1 MVVRPRNNKVTKD
14 ERFMR
19 LSLQLAEKG
28 RGKTSPNPMV
38 GAVVVKRGQILGKG
52 YHRKCGGPHA
62 EAIALKACGAKAK
75 GATLYINLEPC
86 SHFGKTPPCT
96 HLIIKSGIKKVVCAT
111 LDPNPQVNGTGIEC
125 LKISGIEVTL
135 GVLEQ
140 EARRL
145 NEVYFKYI
153 STGLPFVVLI
163 VAQSLDGKIL
173 RQIGPSGAQ
182 RRGVVAGSLQ
192 SSKRWID
199 AILCDVDGAG
209 VDSLHLLS
217 RSTNSVRPKL
227 ILLGTRRKISGRL
240 RKLGKDAQEDV
251 IMVPTDPVKK
261 TTKTQTGFTSWTL
274 KRRKNGE
281 IDPLSLLKKAG
292 EEGITSLLVNAG
304 AQIATSFLK
313 QGLVDKIWYFIS
325 PGISGKGEE
334 AIGDLKIKRMSDAI
348 TLTDCEFKQS
358 RDGLLVVGYPLPV
371 GS

>member
-1 MVVRPRNNKVTKD
+1 MND
-14 ERFMR
+14 DQFMQ
-19 LSLQLAEKG
+19 LALQLAEKG
-28 RGKTSPNPMV
+28 RGRTSPNPMV

-62 EAIALKACGAKAK
+62 EAIALKACKEQAK

-96 HLIIKSGIKKVVCAT
+96 HLIIKSGIKRLICAT

-125 LKISGIEVTL
+125 LKISGIEVSL
-135 GVLEQ
+135 GVLEK

-153 STGLPFVVLI
+153 TTGLPFVVLT

-173 RQIGPSGAQ
+173 SQTGSPKAQ

-192 SSKRWID
+192 SNKRWID

-209 VDSLHLLS
+209 ADSLHLLS
-217 RSTNSVRPKL
+217 RSTNSVRPKF
-227 ILLGTRRKISGRL
+227 ILLGTRRKISDTM

-251 IMVPTDPVKK
+251 ILVPTDPAKK
-261 TTKTQTGFTSWTL
+261 TRKKQAEFTSWAP

-292 EEGITSLLVNAG
+292 EEGITSLLVNTG
-304 AQIATSFLK
+304 TQIATSFLK

-334 AIGDLKIKRMSDAI
+334 AFGDLKIRRISDAI
-348 TLTDCEFKQS
+348 ALRDCEFKEL
-358 RDGLLVVGYPLPV
+358 RDGLLVVGYPVPV
-371 GS
+371 GSGQLAVGS

>member
-1 MVVRPRNNKVTKD
+1 MND
-14 ERFMR
+14 EKLMR

-62 EAIALKACGAKAK
+62 EAIALRACGEQAK

-111 LDPNPQVNGTGIEC
+111 IDPNPQVNGTGIEC
-125 LKISGIEVTL
+125 LKISGIEVSL

-140 EARRL
+140 EARKL

-153 STGLPFVVLI
+153 STGLPFVALT
-163 VAQSLDGKIL
+163 VAQSLDGRIL
-173 RQIGPSGAQ
+173 RQIGSSGAQ
-182 RRGVVAGSLQ
+182 RREVVAGSLQ
-192 SSKRWID
+192 SSNRWID

-227 ILLGTRRKISGRL
+227 ILLGTHRKISDTL
-240 RKLGKDAQEDV
+240 RKLGKDAHGNV
-251 IMVPTDPVKK
+251 ILVPTDPAKK
-261 TTKTQTGFTSWTL
+261 TRKKQAEFTSWAP

-281 IDPLSLLKKAG
+281 IDPLSLLKKVG
-292 EEGITSLLVNAG
+292 EEGITSLLVDAG
-304 AQIATSFLK
+304 PQIATSLLK
-313 QGLVDKIWYFIS
+313 QGLVDKVWYLIS
-325 PGISGKGEE
+325 PTLSGKGEE
-334 AIGDLKIKRMSDAI
+334 AFGDLKIRKISEAI
-348 TLTDCEFKQS
+348 ALRDCEFKQS
-358 RDGLLVVGYPLPV
+358 RDGLLAVGYPKEA

>member
-1 MVVRPRNNKVTKD
+1 MNDGK
-14 ERFMR
+14 FMR
-19 LSLQLAEKG
+19 LALQLAEKG
-28 RGKTSPNPMV
+28 KGKTSPNPMV

-62 EAIALKACGAKAK
+62 EAVALKACGEQAK

-96 HLIIKSGIKKVVCAT
+96 HLIIKSGIKKVICAT
-111 LDPNPQVNGTGIEC
+111 IDPNPQVNGTGIEC
-125 LKISGIEVTL
+125 LKISGIEVSL
-135 GVLEQ
+135 GVLEK
-140 EARRL
+140 EARKL

-153 STGLPFVVLI
+153 STGLPFVVLT
-163 VAQSLDGKIL
+163 VAQSLDGRIL
-173 RQIGPSGAQ
+173 RQIGSSGAQ

-192 SSKRWID
+192 SSDRWID

-217 RSTNSVRPKL
+217 RSTNSVEPKL
-227 ILLGTRRKISGRL
+227 ILLGTRRKTSDTL
-240 RKLGKDAQEDV
+240 RKLGKDAHGNV
-251 IMVPTDPVKK
+251 ILVPTDPAKK
-261 TTKTQTGFTSWTL
+261 TRKKQAEFTSWAP

-292 EEGITSLLVNAG
+292 EEGITSLLVDAG
-304 AQIATSFLK
+304 PQIATSLLK

-334 AIGDLKIKRMSDAI
+334 PFGDLKIRKMSGTV
-348 TLTDCEFKQS
+348 TLKDCEFKEL
-358 RDGLLVVGYPLPV
+358 RDGLLVVGYPREA